1 MGRCGLVVAWPETI
15 WWPWLWPLS
24 VGKAWLYMDIV
35 GSLFPQ
41 ICRREQYRENAW
53 LDPYMVTLGWA
64 CNTWWVGTPWD
75 NLDIDRYAVGR
86 HAIGHSRL
94 HSDPGP
100 SLVSLW
106 RIRGRTE
113 TLICRTCKLRQHAY
127 SYWVKSGSWENHGWK
142 MVQPVDAAGWTQGGK
157 WLQAQISS
165 QMVCIPL
172 NLYISILHMFE
183 HITVSR
189 YSTTVYQLGK
199 VFHCQWKNLN
209 KFFPGLH
216 LMSTPSIYN

>member
-1 MGRCGLVVAWPETI
+1 MTLAWA
-15 WWPWLWPLS
+15 S
-24 VGKAWLYMDIV
+24 VSWESMALY
-35 GSLFPQ
+35 GHG
-41 ICRREQYRENAW
+41 ENAW
-53 LDPYMVTLGWA
+53 PDPYMVTLGWA

-127 SYWVKSGSWENHGWK
+127 SYWVKSGLGKIME
-142 MVQPVDAAGWTQGGK
+142 GK
-157 WLQAQISS
+157 WFS
-165 QMVCIPL
+165 QLMLLGELRAENGCRL
-172 NLYISILHMFE
+172 
-183 HITVSR
+183 R
-189 YSTTVYQLGK
+189 YQVKWCAFL
-199 VFHCQWKNLN
+199 
-209 KFFPGLH
+209 
-216 LMSTPSIYN
+216 